1 MNEQEVRA
9 LLTYA
14 NQIDARIQLNEA
26 TSDTWL
32 FALGHIGFTQ
42 AKYCVKLYYATTQ
55 TNHTGNVPV
64 LTPAELKKRTAAQ
77 KDIAVAQ
84 RSAAIAAPVIK
95 QPEDFRA
102 KNPERWDELFKQGQL
117 EAQRKATP

>member
-55 TNHTGNVPV
+55 VNHTGNVPV
-64 LTPAELKKRTAAQ
+64 LTPAELKKRVAAERTVTVARREAITAAPLIR
-77 KDIAVAQ
+77 K
-84 RSAAIAAPVIK
+84 
-95 QPEDFRA
+95 PEDFRA
-102 KNPERWDELFKQGQL
+102 KDPERWDELFKQGQL
-117 EAQRKATP
+117 EAQRKATT